1 MQQKA
6 TRWRSGTQE
15 SSHKSESINDRAK
28 WANIFII
35 KSKPLYVPKKFFED
49 QRSLLLWYFF
59 DSSKIFL
66 SPQGKEFYFK
76 INFNLKLGMSDISIG
91 KD

>member
-15 SSHKSESINDRAK
+15 SSHKSESINDIRAK

-35 KSKPLYVPKKFFED
+35 KSKPLNVPKKFFED
-49 QRSLLLWYFF
+49 QRSLLLWYLF
-59 DSSKIFL
+59 DSSKKFL
-66 SPQGKEFYFK
+66 SPQGKEFYSK
-76 INFNLKLGMSDISIG
+76 INFS
-91 KD
+91 